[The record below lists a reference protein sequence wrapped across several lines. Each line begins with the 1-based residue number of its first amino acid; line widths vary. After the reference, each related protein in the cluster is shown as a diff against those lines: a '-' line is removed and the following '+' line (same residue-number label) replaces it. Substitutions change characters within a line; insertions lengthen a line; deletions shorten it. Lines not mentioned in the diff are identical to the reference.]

1 MKNLNSSVQIK
12 EDRQASVPGLARL
25 AVETFVA
32 SGVQL
37 TTPAEL
43 AEILSTPGACFVS
56 IKTRTGDLRWC
67 IGTIEPTKQT
77 LADEVIMNAINAATR
92 DPRFPPV
99 STDELAN
106 LVYSVDILAAPE
118 PACLEDLDPAVYG
131 VIVEDETGYARG
143 LLLPDIMGVNT
154 VAQQVE
160 IAARKAGIAPGKK
173 LQLSRFR
180 VERFRE

>member
-1 MKNLNSSVQIK
+1 VKNFSPTVLMN
-12 EDRQASVPGLARL
+12 EDSEVSVPALARL
-25 AVETFVA
+25 AVETFVV

-37 TTPAEL
+37 TTPANV
-43 AEILSTPGACFVS
+43 AGVLSTPGACFVS
-56 IKTRTGDLRWC
+56 IKMRTGDLRGC
-67 IGTIEPTKQT
+67 IGTIEAAKQT

-99 STDELAN
+99 STDELPN

-118 PACLEDLDPAVYG
+118 PTLFENLDPAVFG

-143 LLLPDIMGVNT
+143 LLLPDIMGVDT

-160 IAARKAGIAPGKK
+160 IAARKAGILPGTPLK
-173 LQLSRFR
+173 LSRFR

>member
-1 MKNLNSSVQIK
+1 MNSGVVTK
-12 EDRQASVPGLARL
+12 EDSMASVPALARQ
-25 AVETFVA
+25 AVETFVM

-37 TTPAEL
+37 TATEDV
-43 AEILSTPGACFVS
+43 AEILSTPAACFVS
-56 IKTRTGDLRWC
+56 IKTRAGDLRGC
-67 IGTIEPTKQT
+67 IGTIEPTKQS
-77 LADEVIMNAINAATR
+77 LADEVITNAINAATQ

-99 STDELAN
+99 STEELPN

-118 PACLEDLDPAVYG
+118 PASFEDLDPAVYG

-143 LLLPDIMGVNT
+143 LLLPDIAGVNT

-160 IAARKAGIAPGKK
+160 IAARKARIPPGQTLK
-173 LQLSRFR
+173 LSRFR